1 MDEWSSKNY
10 QATLGMWTKKAYMSD
25 VVDIIIVALAE
36 VGSVKLT
43 GYNTDVYYEM
53 QSITKSLANM

>member
-1 MDEWSSKNY
+1 
-10 QATLGMWTKKAYMSD
+10 MSD

-53 QSITKSLANM
+53 QSIMKSLANM